1 MRNELNCG
9 PTNRNFKQHYMKA
22 TLHEI
27 ESINVWKEI
36 LI

>member
-1 MRNELNCG
+1 MYTKHAHDQNGLKS
-9 PTNRNFKQHYMKA
+9 FLA